1 MSKKLNIIDAMKMPV
16 GTIFEVFDEDGN
28 KDIYNVKVI
37 EVFGKK
43 DSKKLVVDN
52 RAYIEIV
59 VSDFISNATF
69 IPIQQ
74 PASFMEVVESGK
86 KCRVEH
92 ELVKDML
99 LDTDYDDADCYI
111 KNALKT
117 IKNGSYLMLEDML
130 LVIARFSGVNEIQDI
145 IKNGKW
151 YIESEDK
158 ESE

>member
-28 KDIYNVKVI
+28 KDSYNVKVI

-69 IPIQQ
+69 IPTQQ
-74 PASFMEVVESGK
+74 PVSFME
-86 KCRVEH
+86 
-92 ELVKDML
+92 
-99 LDTDYDDADCYI
+99 AI
-111 KNALKT
+111 KASQEGKT
-117 IKNGSYLMLEDML
+117 IRVY
-130 LVIARFSGVNEIQDI
+130 IQDVKYTYYPKDNKFLELSAKETRGGLSTAEI
-145 IKNGKW
+145 LDGKW
-151 YIESEDK
+151 YIEESEDN
-158 ESE
+158 